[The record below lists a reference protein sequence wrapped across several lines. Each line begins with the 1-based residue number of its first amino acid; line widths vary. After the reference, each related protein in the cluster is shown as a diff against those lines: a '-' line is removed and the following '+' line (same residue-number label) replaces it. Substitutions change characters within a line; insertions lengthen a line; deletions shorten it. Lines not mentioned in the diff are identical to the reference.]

1 MMKKFTALLSVFI
14 LVFTTSACSKAS
26 FRDEFFKQ
34 RPCAEV
40 KYRCLPENQEKPM
53 IDTSKPYVLSAEE
66 WAKIEQDKTLRMY
79 KEISQ
84 MLEIYYPGF
93 WEGVTDMQVRI
104 DWMSKVDEISKRY
117 FGNNRMEGEFM
128 AMAHICSII
137 SIDFENKPD
146 FQFIVRKLKQD
157 KEDPFA
163 VSNIIRYL
171 RFEILKKDYDVAGYY
186 YNTWNLR
193 GVQEGMPKITR
204 HIPDFYTEN
213 KPRDT
218 KENVYKVYEKWR
230 QAGGVYDL

>member
-34 RPCAEV
+34 RPCTEV

-93 WEGVTDMQVRI
+93 WEGVTDMQVKI
-104 DWMSKVDEISKRY
+104 DWVKQAHELTKKYSKYPTLRGEIE
-117 FGNNRMEGEFM
+117 NM
-128 AMAHICSII
+128 AMICSILGI
-137 SIDFENKPD
+137 NFDQDSRYGFIINKFKNNDSPS
-146 FQFIVRKLKQD
+146 VLKD
-157 KEDPFA
+157 VHD
-163 VSNIIRYL
+163 YL
-171 RFEILKKDYDVAGYY
+171 RFEVLKKDYSEIGTYY
-186 YNTWNLR
+186 TTWSLR

-213 KPRDT
+213 KPRDA